1 MPGISCQG
9 GFGVKDHR
17 QQHLTGEAFGTKVEE
32 ETPGDEGSASSSRT
46 ATGHAF
52 PAPCHALSPLR
63 AVPGKAGACPGLSSR
78 SPAPAA
84 RRGALP
90 CAGPCGSCQRQP
102 RGSPALPPGVP
113 WPCPARAER
122 GAAGQGGTGGA
133 VPVPRAGPGLGE
145 AEPGGQRGRSH
156 GSPAGRWT
164 PMAFSPGLLVV
175 AGSFAAFRL
184 LNRGLERLVPPPPS
198 ARRNRWK
205 WRNIWT
211 SLAHSVLSGGGALAG
226 FYLHPEMS
234 KDLVGTH
241 PPGAHSLVAVSVGY
255 FIEDFVDML
264 CNQKLHQSW
273 ELLFHHSVV
282 IICFGIAVL
291 LHQYVG
297 FALVALLVEINSIFL
312 HLRQILLMA
321 NLVHTACYR
330 LNSLANLGTYVVFRI
345 ATLAWMTRWLFLNR
359 QNVPPA
365 TYAVGTAGMAI
376 MTPMNII
383 LFYRLLRSDFLKPRR
398 EKEE

>member
-1 MPGISCQG
+1 
-9 GFGVKDHR
+9 
-17 QQHLTGEAFGTKVEE
+17 
-32 ETPGDEGSASSSRT
+32 
-46 ATGHAF
+46 
-52 PAPCHALSPLR
+52 
-63 AVPGKAGACPGLSSR
+63 
-78 SPAPAA
+78 
-84 RRGALP
+84 
-90 CAGPCGSCQRQP
+90 
-102 RGSPALPPGVP
+102 
-113 WPCPARAER
+113 
-122 GAAGQGGTGGA
+122 
-133 VPVPRAGPGLGE
+133 
-145 AEPGGQRGRSH
+145 
-156 GSPAGRWT
+156 
-164 PMAFSPGLLVV
+164 FSPGLLVV

-205 WRNIWT
+205 T
-211 SLAHSVLSGGGALAG
+211 PGGKWGTGALPDTHNLSPCR

-234 KDLVGTH
+234 NDLVGTH

-255 FIEDFVDML
+255 FLEDFVDML

-321 NLVHTACYR
+321 NLVHTTCYR
-330 LNSLANLGTYVVFRI
+330 LNSLINLGTYVVFRI
-345 ATLAWMTRWLFLNR
+345 ATLAWMAHWLFLNR

-383 LFYRLLRSDFLKPRR
+383 LFYRLLRSDFFK
-398 EKEE
+398 

>member
-1 MPGISCQG
+1 
-9 GFGVKDHR
+9 
-17 QQHLTGEAFGTKVEE
+17 
-32 ETPGDEGSASSSRT
+32 
-46 ATGHAF
+46 
-52 PAPCHALSPLR
+52 
-63 AVPGKAGACPGLSSR
+63 
-78 SPAPAA
+78 
-84 RRGALP
+84 
-90 CAGPCGSCQRQP
+90 
-102 RGSPALPPGVP
+102 
-113 WPCPARAER
+113 
-122 GAAGQGGTGGA
+122 
-133 VPVPRAGPGLGE
+133 
-145 AEPGGQRGRSH
+145 
-156 GSPAGRWT
+156 
-164 PMAFSPGLLVV
+164 FSPGLLVV

-205 WRNIWT
+205 
-211 SLAHSVLSGGGALAG
+211 SLGGNWGTRGIAWHSQHLLCR
-226 FYLHPEMS
+226 FYLHPDLS

-255 FIEDFVDML
+255 FLEDFVDML

-282 IICFGIAVL
+282 IVCFGIAVL

-321 NLVHTACYR
+321 NLVHTTCYR
-330 LNSLANLGTYVVFRI
+330 LNSVINLGTYVVFRI

-359 QNVPPA
+359 ENVPPA
-365 TYAVGTAGMAI
+365 TYAVGTVGMAI

-383 LFYRLLRSDFLKPRR
+383 LFYRLLRSDFFK
-398 EKEE
+398 